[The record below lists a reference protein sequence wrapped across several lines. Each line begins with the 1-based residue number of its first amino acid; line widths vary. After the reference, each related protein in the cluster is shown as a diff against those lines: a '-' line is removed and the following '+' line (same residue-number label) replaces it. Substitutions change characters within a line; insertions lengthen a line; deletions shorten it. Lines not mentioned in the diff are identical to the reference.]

1 MRLARI
7 CWLLLL
13 VGVIG
18 SAQPH
23 QVQAQWSNNSYKF
36 KSDVEK
42 QRKQREALRVERRT
56 SNPVRYPKYM
66 KGGEKPNIQA
76 EKPDIVYL
84 ERNEAPGTVIV
95 NTSGRQLY
103 YVLPGKRAYAY
114 PISVGRQGFT
124 WTGTERISRI
134 KSWPSWTPPA
144 DMRRRQ
150 PGLPITVSGGLIN
163 PLGAKAL
170 YLGNSIYRIHGT
182 NNKRSIGR
190 ASSSGCFRML
200 NKHVTHLATLAKIGT
215 KVRVVSSYSGVSESM
230 PLAVFFSGFGAT
242 EDTGSIK
249 TKKKKKKK
257 TRSKK
262 RKKN

>member
-1 MRLARI
+1 MGLARI
-7 CWLLLL
+7 FALTL
-13 VGVIG
+13 VVGLTSG
-18 SAQPH
+18 LQPPPAH
-23 QVQAQWSNNSYKF
+23 SQWSNGSYTF
-36 KSDVEK
+36 RSDIQSQ
-42 QRKQREALRVERRT
+42 QRAREATRKKKYK
-56 SNPVRYPKYM
+56 SGHIRYPKYM
-66 KGGEKPNIQA
+66 KGGAKPDIKP

-84 ERNEAPGTVIV
+84 DRDEKPGTIIV
-95 NTSGRQLY
+95 STNGRKLF
-103 YVLPGKRAYAY
+103 YVLPGKRAYYY

-200 NKHVTHLATLAKIGT
+200 NKHVTHLAGLAKIGT
-215 KVRVVSSYSGVSESM
+215 TVRVVKDYKAYSESM
-230 PLAVFFSGFGAT
+230 PLSAFFSGFSSSGP
-242 EDTGSIK
+242 EEP
-249 TKKKKKKK
+249 TK
-257 TRSKK
+257 SNK